1 MGIRNLNKIKKMAY
15 KRIGQIEVHAA
26 ICIILLFAPFVL
38 SQNSPPI
45 PADKSQVNAWF
56 TANVKPASARVGTL
70 DPALIQAE
78 AEPQIIKVKKDGSGD
93 FDTIT
98 KAIESVPSGNTKR
111 VIISIGAGSYREKIK
126 IERTKPFITF
136 YGDPKNMP
144 TLTFDGTAKQY
155 GTVDS
160 ATLIVESDYFVA
172 ANIVIV
178 NTAPRP
184 EYGVI
189 MGAQAVSLRISG
201 DKAAF
206 YNCKLIGFQ
215 DTLCDDKGNHFF
227 KDCHIRGT
235 VDFIF
240 GSGKSLYL
248 GTELYVEGDNGLTVI
263 TAQARESASENT
275 GYSFVH
281 CSVTGTGKGIYLG
294 RAWKSSPSVVFAYTD
309 MSSVVNPAGWDIK
322 NMPERAK
329 TVFYGEFKCIG
340 EGANPSG
347 RAAFT
352 KQLTEA
358 EAQPFLGLGYIDGT
372 KWLLPPPN
380 V

>member
-1 MGIRNLNKIKKMAY
+1 MTGKTSRNV
-15 KRIGQIEVHAA
+15 EVRAA
-26 ICIILLFAPFVL
+26 IYIILLLAPVVF

-56 TANVKPASARVGTL
+56 DANIKPASARADTL
-70 DPALIQAE
+70 DPALVQAE
-78 AEPQIIKVKKDGSGD
+78 AETQIIKVKKEGDGD

-111 VIISIGAGSYREKIK
+111 VIITIGPGSYNEKIR

-136 YGDPKNMP
+136 YGEPQNMP
-144 TLTFDGTAKQY
+144 NLTFDGTAREY

-184 EYGVI
+184 DGKMV
-189 MGAQAVSLRISG
+189 GAQA
-201 DKAAF
+201 
-206 YNCKLIGFQ
+206 
-215 DTLCDDKGNHFF
+215 DTLCDDRGNHFF

-240 GSGKSLYL
+240 GSGTSLYL
-248 GTELYVEGDNGLTVI
+248 GTELYVEGDKGLTVI
-263 TAQARESASENT
+263 TAQARESESEET

-281 CSVTGTGKGIYLG
+281 CSITGTANGTFLG
-294 RAWKSSPSVVFAYTD
+294 RAWKSSPRVVFAYTE
-309 MSSVVNPAGWDIK
+309 MGSVVNPAGWSDE
-322 NMPERAK
+322 NSPDRQK
-329 TVFYGEFKCIG
+329 TVFYGEFKCMG
-340 EGANPSG
+340 EGASMGERVP
-347 RAAFT
+347 FT
-352 KQLTEA
+352 KQLTEE
-358 EAQPFLGLGYIDGT
+358 EAQPFLGLGFINGA
-372 KWLLPPPN
+372 KWLLPSPKL
-380 V
+380 